1 MKYVGDIFSLESAK
15 HNVKGFVRGHP
26 HDLLRGSSKA
36 SWNGIPN
43 IFKSI
48 LADSVRLVQCV
59 VDEL

>member
-48 LADSVRLVQCV
+48 LADSVRLV
-59 VDEL
+59 